1 MANDETGQNAVK
13 NLLGHATRT
22 PAPVHLWTPPYCGEI
37 DIVIR
42 RDGSWWH
49 EGAPIRREGL
59 VQLFASILKRE
70 GDRYYLVTP
79 VEKLGIVVEDTP
91 LLVTDL
97 DGTTLITATG
107 DRVVPGPDHPLRVAD
122 PNGTP
127 TPYIHVRGGM
137 EARIDRKT
145 FYRLMDMAEERD
157 GQWMLDIDGHPVPL
171 GA

>member
-1 MANDETGQNAVK
+1 MANDDAGQNAVK
-13 NLLGHATRT
+13 NLLAHATRG

-42 RDGSWWH
+42 RDGTWWH

-70 GDRYYLVTP
+70 GERYYLVTP
-79 VEKLGIVVEDTP
+79 VEKVGIVVEDAP

-107 DRVVPGPDHPLRVAD
+107 DRVPLGPDHPLRVED
-122 PNGTP
+122 PDGTP
-127 TPYIHVRGGM
+127 APYVLVRGGM

-145 FYRLMDMAEERD
+145 FYRLVDMADEDD
-157 GQWMLDIDGHPVPL
+157 GRLILRVNGLSVPI